1 MRRGLLTLL
10 LLTFAPV
17 LLAHEMGSTRV
28 NATFRH
34 DGSYQIDITID
45 GRSLLD
51 RLVSMA
57 GEERLPPVPSA
68 EFPARIMAHSA
79 VLLRNVEITF
89 DGTRDTPRLQ
99 YVPAADRGGLVRLE
113 GHIPQGAR
121 SFQWRYALPYTAYLL
136 TVDDEAIP
144 GGPQRQWV
152 EGDAASVPF
161 ALGKRAVPLTRFQ
174 TALLYLRLGFTHIIP
189 KGLDHI
195 LFVLGIFLLSTRW
208 RPLLAQVTA
217 FTIAHSVT
225 LALTIYNVVSLPS
238 RIVEPAIALSIAYV
252 GLENVLTKS
261 VKPWRIALVFC
272 FGLLHGMGFAGVL
285 ADLGI
290 PLTER
295 ATALVS
301 FNVGVE
307 LGQLTVIAV
316 AFAVLASWARR
327 ERWYRARVIVPASVM
342 IGLVGLYWTVQRAL

>member
-1 MRRGLLTLL
+1 MRRALLTLL
-10 LLTFAPV
+10 VLACAPV

-34 DGSYQIDITID
+34 DGSYRIDITGD
-45 GRSLLD
+45 GRSRMD
-51 RLVSMA
+51 RL
-57 GEERLPPVPSA
+57 
-68 EFPARIMAHSA
+68 
-79 VLLRNVEITF
+79 VLLRNIEVTF
-89 DGTRDTPRLQ
+89 DGTRDTPHLQ
-99 YVPAADRGGLVRLE
+99 YVPVDQSGLVRLE

-136 TVDDEAIP
+136 TVDDEAIA

-225 LALTIYNVVSLPS
+225 LALTIYNVVSLPT

-290 PLTER
+290 PQTER

-342 IGLVGLYWTVQRAL
+342 IGLVGLYWTVQRAM